1 MTSYLLDTNVILR
14 ASDPASETFSLAAE
28 SVFLLLTENHE
39 CFLTAQVLIEFWVVA
54 TRPIEVN
61 GLGWTAERT
70 RQQIDLLT
78 SELSL
83 LPEKPEIFTYWLELV
98 TAHNIKGKRTHD
110 LRLLAVMKAHQI
122 SNLLTFNPEDF
133 IAIPGVNI
141 IQPQE
146 IIKHT

>member
-14 ASDPASETFSLAAE
+14 ASDPASETHSLAAE

-70 RQQIDLLT
+70 RQQIDWLT

-83 LPEKPEIFTYWLELV
+83 LAEKPEIFTYWLELV
-98 TAHNIKGKRTHD
+98 TAHSIKGKRTHD
-110 LRLLAVMKAHQI
+110 LRLLAVMKAYQI

-146 IIKHT
+146 IINHS